1 MESTTV
7 FTPQNGGLNICFM
20 GNLNIFRERS
30 RLPVSEMKKKCMN
43 MLSCHQSI
51 CLVGETGSGKT
62 TQIPQW
68 CLEFAKDGK
77 KVACTQ
83 PRRVATMSVAQRVA
97 QEMDVDLGEHVGYAV
112 RFEDCSSPRTLLKF
126 MTDGSLLR
134 EAMSDNTLDN
144 YQVII
149 LDEAHERSLATDTL
163 MGILKNIITL
173 RTDLKVVI
181 MSATLDAGKF
191 QHYFDNAPLLKIGG
205 RTHPVEIFYSQEP
218 EDDYIAAAMRVVLQ
232 IHVSG
237 ENGNILLF
245 LTGQAEVDEFIKKIQ
260 KATSSLEDLE
270 CIPLY
275 SGMSKHQL
283 SKVMDGSRRGRTL
296 VVSTNIAETSVTIS
310 GLGFVI
316 DPGFSKQKVFNP
328 RLQVT
333 SYLVSP
339 ISKASAEQR
348 AGRVGRT
355 QPGQCHRLYT
365 EVTFMKMTARTEP
378 EIRTTRLDSVVLQL
392 KTMPLST
399 VGMIER

>member
-163 MGILKNIITL
+163 MGILKNIMTH
-173 RTDLKVVI
+173 RPDLKVVI

-191 QHYFDNAPLLKIGG
+191 QDYFDNAPLLKISG
-205 RTHPVEIFYSQEP
+205 RQS
-218 EDDYIAAAMRVVLQ
+218 
-232 IHVSG
+232 
-237 ENGNILLF
+237 
-245 LTGQAEVDEFIKKIQ
+245 
-260 KATSSLEDLE
+260 
-270 CIPLY
+270 
-275 SGMSKHQL
+275 
-283 SKVMDGSRRGRTL
+283 
-296 VVSTNIAETSVTIS
+296 
-310 GLGFVI
+310 
-316 DPGFSKQKVFNP
+316 
-328 RLQVT
+328 
-333 SYLVSP
+333 
-339 ISKASAEQR
+339 
-348 AGRVGRT
+348 
-355 QPGQCHRLYT
+355 CHT
-365 EVTFMKMTARTEP
+365 
-378 EIRTTRLDSVVLQL
+378 
-392 KTMPLST
+392 
-399 VGMIER
+399 